1 MKRREL
7 HLIDANGDPVSS
19 AIRSAVQAT
28 FDYSV
33 AEHPE
38 IDRAVLANMAEQL
51 AVSMEEN
58 KESIASVRRYAYAA
72 MRGKVRDWLRTK
84 EATELAVGLGPELDK
99 CARASYSFQGEVD
112 RKILFEQMR
121 SRLSERD
128 RQILLLLQS
137 HAGPADIATELEIN
151 YQAAA
156 KAKERVLQRLAECVH
171 AARKEKPRR
180 YARVKDLTKEW
191 I

>member
-1 MKRREL
+1 MKRHEL

-19 AIRSAVQAT
+19 AIRSAVEAT

-38 IDRAVLANMAEQL
+38 IDRAILANMAEQL
-51 AVSMEEN
+51 AVSMEKN

-84 EATELAVGLGPELDK
+84 EATELAVGLDPELDK
-99 CARASYSFQGEVD
+99 CARASYSFQDKVD

-128 RQILLLLQS
+128 RYILLLLQS
-137 HAGPADIATELEIN
+137 TAGPADIAADLGIN
-151 YQAAA
+151 YGVAA
-156 KAKERVLQRLAECVH
+156 KAKQRVLQRLAECFH
-171 AARKEKPRR
+171 DAKKEKPRR
-180 YARVKDLTKEW
+180 YAR
-191 I
+191 

>member
-19 AIRSAVQAT
+19 AVRAAVEAT

-38 IDRAVLANMAEQL
+38 IDRALLANMAEEL
-51 AVSMEEN
+51 AVSMEKN

-84 EATELAVGLGPELDK
+84 EATEIAVGLDPELDK
-99 CARASYSFQGEVD
+99 CARASYSFQGKVD

-128 RQILLLLQS
+128 RHILLLLQA
-137 HAGPADIATELEIN
+137 HAGPADIAAELGIN
-151 YQAAA
+151 YEAAA
-156 KAKERVLQRLAECVH
+156 KAKQRVLQRLAECFH
-171 AARKEKPRR
+171 AAKKEKPRR

>member
-19 AIRSAVQAT
+19 AIRSAVEAT
-28 FDYSV
+28 FDYAV

-38 IDRAVLANMAEQL
+38 IDRAILANMAEEL
-51 AVSMEEN
+51 AVRMERN

-72 MRGKVRDWLRTK
+72 MRGKVHDWQRTK
-84 EATELAVGLGPELDK
+84 EATELAVGLDAELDK
-99 CARASYSFQGEVD
+99 CARASHSFQGKVD

-128 RQILLLLQS
+128 RYILLLLES
-137 HAGPADIATELEIN
+137 HASLSDIATELGIN
-151 YQAAA
+151 YEAAA
-156 KAKERVLQRLAECVH
+156 KAKQRVRQRLAECFH
-171 AARKEKPRR
+171 AAKKEKPRR
-180 YARVKDLTKEW
+180 YARLKDLTKEW